1 MTTARVT
8 NVRKIRRMD
17 HVSINVEDM
26 DAAKRFFL
34 DGLGMELVGEAK
46 VGGEMVGRII
56 GLENPM
62 SDVVFVRTP
71 DGHSQIELVKHLAAP
86 DELGP
91 HAPASNRLGLIHI
104 CFEVEGLEGILAD
117 LRAQGYDT
125 VGTVENYQDA
135 YLMCFLRGPE
145 GIIVELDEDISA
157 GQKG

>member
-1 MTTARVT
+1 MTTPT
-8 NVRKIRRMD
+8 TTTRKIRRMD

-46 VGGEMVGRII
+46 VGGELVGRVI
-56 GLENPM
+56 GLPEPM

-86 DELGP
+86 DKLGP

-104 CFEVEGLEGILAD
+104 SFVVEDLNGVLAD

-125 VGTVENYQDA
+125 IGTVENYADL
-135 YLMCFLRGPE
+135 YLLCFLRGPE
-145 GIIVELDEDISA
+145 GVIVELSEDISPEQN
-157 GQKG
+157 G